1 MRVSSEEIWLAR
13 TRTEQ
18 KEREILTVAP
28 LTKILPGVRGPVHGI
43 DLGQVSAQGAPT
55 AHMDPADG
63 LDIGRGLL
71 QTGVASGLAGILSD
85 RKRKERKLVP

>member
-1 MRVSSEEIWLAR
+1 MLLVIWFEILKQNR
-13 TRTEQ
+13 
-18 KEREILTVAP
+18 ERENREKEFLTVAP

-55 AHMDPADG
+55 AHVDPAHG

-71 QTGVASGLAGILSD
+71 QTRVASGLAGVLHGR
-85 RKRKERKLVP
+85 RK